1 MNNFKTIT
9 VTEKQLGVN
18 TSFDSIL
25 TNIMLLQLQRLKT
38 VGENIFSLLKKVTS
52 SMLVNIL
59 IF

>member
-38 VGENIFSLLKKVTS
+38 VGEKIFSLLKKVTS